1 VLPDPLNPHIVPPAP
16 DGAEGSMIEVDSGSF
31 LTVVVVAALAAFLA
45 GIVSKRLPLPVVVLE
60 IVLGILVGPAVL
72 GLAESDD
79 FLEFFSNLGLGMLF
93 FFAGYEID
101 FERIRGTP
109 LRLAVIGWLMS
120 LALAYGIGGLL
131 TLTGVVL
138 SLLFTGSAMA
148 TTAIGTLIPILS
160 DAGELR
166 SRFGTYL
173 LAAGA
178 MGEFGPILLIT
189 LVFSTKGA
197 LSNAL
202 ILIAFVLIAV
212 IGAIGAVRGV
222 GRGWALL
229 ERTLETSGQLAIR
242 VAVVTVFA
250 LGALANSLGLD
261 LLLGGFVAGVIAR
274 IALKGREVHVFESK
288 LTAVGYGF
296 FIPFFFVVS
305 GINFDLDALGDT
317 PFRVL
322 ELPMF
327 VVLFLIVRGV
337 PALVLYRNV
346 LERAERIP
354 LAVFSAT
361 ELPLV
366 VAITTIAVDEGHM
379 RSGTA
384 AALVGAGILSTAI
397 LPIAGLQLRA
407 RSQAALS

>member
-1 VLPDPLNPHIVPPAP
+1 
-16 DGAEGSMIEVDSGSF
+16 MIEVDSGSF

-131 TLTGVVL
+131 TLTGLVL

-274 IALKGREVHVFESK
+274 IALKGREVRVFESK

-397 LPIAGLQLRA
+397 LPIVGLQLRA

>member
-1 VLPDPLNPHIVPPAP
+1 
-16 DGAEGSMIEVDSGSF
+16 MIEVDSESF
-31 LTVVVVAALAAFLA
+31 LTVVVVAALAAFVA
-45 GIVSKRLPLPVVVLE
+45 GLVSTRLPLPVVVLE
-60 IVLGILVGPAVL
+60 IVLGIVVGPEVL

-79 FLEFFSNLGLGMLF
+79 FLAFFSNLGLGMLF

-101 FERIRGTP
+101 FERIRGSP
-109 LRLAVIGWLMS
+109 LRLAALGWVLS
-120 LALAYGIGGLL
+120 LVLAYGLGGLL
-131 TLTGVVL
+131 ELSGLVL
-138 SLLFTGSAMA
+138 SLLFTGSALA

-166 SRFGTYL
+166 TRFGTYL

-197 LSNAL
+197 AQN
-202 ILIAFVLIAV
+202 AV
-212 IGAIGAVRGV
+212 ILLVFVVVAVASAVIAVRGV
-222 GRGWALL
+222 GRGWELF

-242 VAVVTVFA
+242 IAVVTVFA
-250 LGALANSLGLD
+250 LGALASSLGLD

-274 IALKGREVHVFESK
+274 IALKGREVQVFESK

-305 GINFDLDALGDT
+305 GIEFDLAALTDD
-317 PFRVL
+317 PVRLL
-322 ELPMF
+322 ELPLF
-327 VVLFLIVRGV
+327 LGLFLIVRGA
-337 PALVLYRNV
+337 PALLLYRGV
-346 LERAERIP
+346 LDLRDRTA

-366 VAITTIAVDEGHM
+366 VAITTIAVEEGHM
-379 RSGTA
+379 RSATA
-384 AALVGAGILSTAI
+384 ASLVGAGILSTAI
-397 LPIAGLQLRA
+397 LPIVGLRLRA
-407 RSQAALS
+407 GRVSLDAAGTVRPC

>member
-1 VLPDPLNPHIVPPAP
+1 
-16 DGAEGSMIEVDSGSF
+16 MIEVDSGSF

-45 GIVSKRLPLPVVVLE
+45 GIVSKRVPLPVVVLE
-60 IVLGILVGPAVL
+60 IVLGIVVGPEVL
-72 GLAESDD
+72 GLADSDD

-101 FERIRGTP
+101 FERIRGNP

-131 TLTGVVL
+131 ALTGLVL

-202 ILIAFVLIAV
+202 ILIAFVVIAV
-212 IGAIGAVRGV
+212 VAALGAVRGI
-222 GRGWALL
+222 GRGWELL

-327 VVLFLIVRGV
+327 LALFLIVRGV

-354 LAVFSAT
+354 LAIFSAT

-366 VAITTIAVDEGHM
+366 VAITTIAVSEGHM

-397 LPIAGLQLRA
+397 LPIVGLQLRA